1 MEMVTI
7 TQAHYWLI
15 VSNIV
20 LVNRG
25 KSTDE
30 AMCSVIYSKNN
41 KAFKLRQ
48 IVIFIMFFV
57 YSFVNLTR
65 RINYFEVLEDL
76 FVFEFINYWYLSI
89 ISTLIVSFLIL
100 TFTLFSKFQ

>member
-41 KAFKLRQ
+41 KAFKL
-48 IVIFIMFFV
+48 
-57 YSFVNLTR
+57 
-65 RINYFEVLEDL
+65 
-76 FVFEFINYWYLSI
+76 
-89 ISTLIVSFLIL
+89 
-100 TFTLFSKFQ
+100 